1 MTASLYWRYFY
12 LSPQYSRSSLQGSG
26 QVGGA
31 SACGGLKVG
40 GLGQE
45 NPYLL
50 PPTLSEAVLQPPT
63 FLTSGQENLM
73 IGPMGDSDKNQLLDR
88 FLGSTLGTFVGD
100 AMGEPVEGWP
110 HRAIYS
116 RFGLLDTIIR
126 GKGRYTDD
134 TQMMIGILETLA
146 EKGGF
151 DPAVCARRFEHNFD
165 PARGYGRRIFG
176 VMERIGQGVPWDQV
190 GTDSFGNGG
199 AMRIAPI
206 GCFYYADLE
215 AIKANAIL
223 SARITHS
230 HPEGLAGAVAQ
241 ATAVGLAFQ
250 YSLSGEPVKP
260 EKFLDSITAHTTAID
275 KRFSQALDRIKSIPR
290 GSMLEVIEAVAGRY
304 SLNLRAIES
313 VPAAIGAFVLTDSFQ
328 EAVVL
333 AVNLG
338 GDTDTIGAMAGAIAG
353 AYYGYSQIPEEW
365 LSSLE
370 NGEKGRDYVI
380 DCVSRIVSLLSN

>member
-1 MTASLYWRYFY
+1 M
-12 LSPQYSRSSLQGSG
+12 
-26 QVGGA
+26 GG
-31 SACGGLKVG
+31 
-40 GLGQE
+40 
-45 NPYLL
+45 
-50 PPTLSEAVLQPPT
+50 
-63 FLTSGQENLM
+63 
-73 IGPMGDSDKNQLLDR
+73 SDKDQLLDR
-88 FLGSTLGTFVGD
+88 FLGSAMGTFVGD
-100 AMGEPVEGWP
+100 ALGEPVEGWS

-116 RFGLLDTIIR
+116 RFGLLDTMIR
-126 GKGRYTDD
+126 EEGRYTDD
-134 TQMMIGILETLA
+134 TQMMIGILEALA

-151 DPAVCARRFEHNFD
+151 DPAVCAGKFGENFD
-165 PARGYGRRIFG
+165 PGRGYGRRIFG
-176 VMERIGQGVPWDQV
+176 VVDRIRQGIPWDQV

-250 YSLSGEPVKP
+250 YSLSSEPIEP
-260 EKFLDSITAHTTAID
+260 EKFLDSITAQMTDID
-275 KRFSQALDRIKSIPR
+275 KGFAKALDRIKSIPR
-290 GSMLEVIEAVAGRY
+290 GSMLEVIEAIAGRY
-304 SLNLRAIES
+304 SLSLRAIES

-353 AYYGYSQIPEEW
+353 AYYGYSQMPEEW
-365 LSSLE
+365 LSPLE
-370 NGEKGRDYVI
+370 NREKGRDYVI
-380 DCVSRIVSLLSN
+380 DCVSRIVPLLSN

>member
-1 MTASLYWRYFY
+1 M
-12 LSPQYSRSSLQGSG
+12 
-26 QVGGA
+26 GG
-31 SACGGLKVG
+31 
-40 GLGQE
+40 
-45 NPYLL
+45 
-50 PPTLSEAVLQPPT
+50 
-63 FLTSGQENLM
+63 
-73 IGPMGDSDKNQLLDR
+73 SDKYKLFDR
-88 FLGSTLGTFVGD
+88 FLGSAMGTFVGD
-100 AMGEPVEGWP
+100 ALGEPVEGWS

-126 GKGRYTDD
+126 EEGRYTDD
-134 TQMMIGILETLA
+134 TQMMIGILEALA
-146 EKGGF
+146 EKGRF
-151 DPAVCARRFEHNFD
+151 DPAVCAGKFRENFD
-165 PARGYGRRIFG
+165 PGRGYGRRIFG
-176 VMERIGQGVPWDQV
+176 VMDRISQGIPWDQV

-250 YSLSGEPVKP
+250 FSLSSEPIEP
-260 EKFLDSITAHTTAID
+260 GKFLDSITAQITEIDNGFAKAI
-275 KRFSQALDRIKSIPR
+275 DRIKSIPR

-304 SLNLRAIES
+304 SLSLRAIES

-353 AYYGYSQIPEEW
+353 AYYGYSQMPVEW
-365 LSSLE
+365 LSPLE
-370 NGEKGRDYVI
+370 NGEKGRDYII
-380 DCVSRIVSLLSN
+380 DCVSRVVQLLSN

>member
-1 MTASLYWRYFY
+1 M
-12 LSPQYSRSSLQGSG
+12 
-26 QVGGA
+26 GG
-31 SACGGLKVG
+31 
-40 GLGQE
+40 
-45 NPYLL
+45 
-50 PPTLSEAVLQPPT
+50 
-63 FLTSGQENLM
+63 
-73 IGPMGDSDKNQLLDR
+73 SDKDQLLDR
-88 FLGSTLGTFVGD
+88 FLGSAMGTFVGD
-100 AMGEPVEGWP
+100 ALGEPVEGWS

-116 RFGLLDTIIR
+116 RFGLLDTMIR
-126 GKGRYTDD
+126 EEGRYTDD
-134 TQMMIGILETLA
+134 TQMMIGILEALA

-151 DPAVCARRFEHNFD
+151 DPAVCAGKFGENFD
-165 PARGYGRRIFG
+165 PGRGYGRRIFG
-176 VMERIGQGVPWDQV
+176 VVDRIRQGIPWDQV

-250 YSLSGEPVKP
+250 YSLSSEPIEP
-260 EKFLDSITAHTTAID
+260 EKFLDSITAQMTDID
-275 KRFSQALDRIKSIPR
+275 KGFAKALDRIKSIPR
-290 GSMLEVIEAVAGRY
+290 GSMLEMIEAIAGRY
-304 SLNLRAIES
+304 SLSLRAIES

-353 AYYGYSQIPEEW
+353 AYYGYSQMPEEW
-365 LSSLE
+365 LSPLE
-370 NGEKGRDYVI
+370 NREKGRDYVI
-380 DCVSRIVSLLSN
+380 DCVSRIVPLLSN

>member
-1 MTASLYWRYFY
+1 M
-12 LSPQYSRSSLQGSG
+12 
-26 QVGGA
+26 GG
-31 SACGGLKVG
+31 
-40 GLGQE
+40 
-45 NPYLL
+45 
-50 PPTLSEAVLQPPT
+50 
-63 FLTSGQENLM
+63 
-73 IGPMGDSDKNQLLDR
+73 SDKDQLLDR
-88 FLGSTLGTFVGD
+88 FLGSAMGTFVGD
-100 AMGEPVEGWP
+100 ALGEPVEGWS

-116 RFGLLDTIIR
+116 RFGLLDTMIR
-126 GKGRYTDD
+126 EEGRYTDD
-134 TQMMIGILETLA
+134 TKMMIGILEALA
-146 EKGGF
+146 EKGRF
-151 DPAVCARRFEHNFD
+151 DPAVCAGKFGENFD
-165 PARGYGRRIFG
+165 PGRGYGRRIFG
-176 VMERIGQGVPWDQV
+176 VVDRIRQGIPWDQV

-250 YSLSGEPVKP
+250 YSLSSEPIEP
-260 EKFLDSITAHTTAID
+260 EKFLDSITAQMTDID
-275 KRFSQALDRIKSIPR
+275 KGFAKALDRIKSIPR
-290 GSMLEVIEAVAGRY
+290 GSMLEVIEAIAGRY
-304 SLNLRAIES
+304 SLSLRAIES

-328 EAVVL
+328 EAVAL

-353 AYYGYSQIPEEW
+353 AYYGYSQMPEEW
-365 LSSLE
+365 LSPLE

-380 DCVSRIVSLLSN
+380 DCVSRIVPLLSN